1 MKCVPDISSVPIV
14 FLIIVLVIRV
24 VEDDELERGEQH
36 LQLEHGD
43 GGGDELLL
51 QLGLGGVED
60 DQHSQ
65 LEHGGAGGDSSQHS
79 QLGHGEVAGLVFE
92 EGQLVQLLF

>member
-1 MKCVPDISSVPIV
+1 M
-14 FLIIVLVIRV
+14 
-24 VEDDELERGEQH
+24 EDDEPGERGEQH

-65 LEHGGAGGDSSQHS
+65 LEHGAGGDATQHL
-79 QLGHGEVAGLVFE
+79 QLGHGEVTGLVFE
-92 EGQLVQLLF
+92 EGQLVQLLL